1 LKIEDCRMQIE
12 EGRPQLE
19 LAMIRSFAAL
29 TMTLALVLLFASST
43 ALAQNSNDSA
53 KGAIRALLARQVD
66 AWNRGDL
73 EGFMAGYWK
82 SPELSFI
89 SGTTETRGWAPT
101 LERYRKKYQ
110 GKGKEMGKL
119 DFFDLR
125 VEILGPEAALV
136 RGHWHLQM
144 TTTPAGAKS
153 APSGGPGKN
162 GQEPGGLFTLIL
174 RKFPEGWRI
183 IHDHTS

>member
-1 LKIEDCRMQIE
+1 MQIE
-12 EGRPQLE
+12 QGRFQLE
-19 LAMIRSFAAL
+19 PAINRSFAAL
-29 TMTLALVLLFASST
+29 RITLAVVLLFTFNAF
-43 ALAQNSNDSA
+43 AQNSSDPDKS
-53 KGAIRALLARQVD
+53 AIRALLARQVD

-89 SGTTETRGWAPT
+89 SGTTEMRGWEAT

-110 GKGKEMGKL
+110 GEGKEMGKL

-125 VEILGPEAALV
+125 VEMLGPEAALV
-136 RGHWHLQM
+136 RGHWHLKM
-144 TTTPAGAKS
+144 
-153 APSGGPGKN
+153 KN
-162 GQEPGGLFTLIL
+162 GQEPGGLFTLVL

-183 IHDHTS
+183 VHDHTS

>member
-1 LKIEDCRMQIE
+1 
-12 EGRPQLE
+12 
-19 LAMIRSFAAL
+19 
-29 TMTLALVLLFASST
+29 MTSALVLVMASVL
-43 ALAQNSNDSA
+43 AFAQNSA
-53 KGAIRALLARQVD
+53 EVQKAAIRSLLATQVD

-89 SGTTETRGWAPT
+89 SGADETRGWQPT

-110 GKGKEMGKL
+110 GEGKDMGKL

-125 VEILGPEAALV
+125 VEMLAPDAAFV
-136 RGHWHLQM
+136 RGHWHLKM
-144 TTTPAGAKS
+144 
-153 APSGGPGKN
+153 KN
-162 GQEPGGLFTLIL
+162 GEEPAGLFTLIL
-174 RKFPEGWRI
+174 RKFPDGWKI

>member
-1 LKIEDCRMQIE
+1 MQIE
-12 EGRPQLE
+12 EDRSQLE
-19 LAMIRSFAAL
+19 LAMNRSFAAL
-29 TMTLALVLLFASST
+29 RITLAVVLLFTSSA
-43 ALAQNSNDSA
+43 ALGQNAAEAGKSD
-53 KGAIRALLARQVD
+53 IRALLARQVD

-89 SGTTETRGWAPT
+89 SGTTETRGWEPT

-110 GKGKEMGKL
+110 GEGKEMGKL

-125 VEILGPEAALV
+125 VEMLGPEAALV

-144 TTTPAGAKS
+144 
-153 APSGGPGKN
+153 KN
-162 GQEPGGLFTLIL
+162 GQEPGGLFTLVL
-174 RKFPEGWRI
+174 RKFADGWRI
-183 IHDHTS
+183 VHDNTS